1 MRQVSMI
8 RSCKFFHLDTT
19 GGRHENKEI
28 QRARASSLT
37 AQKEPNSPT
46 GRRRLSCRQR
56 RTESIM
62 TKSRL
67 SALIVLS
74 LALSSLSLRA
84 QTVTSFDG
92 IAANQVSKPEY
103 DVDPNG
109 AVGTKQ
115 FMQYVNLYYQAYD
128 KVTFAPVW
136 SSPQP
141 VSAPFT
147 KTGLT
152 SCGAISG
159 DGMIIFD
166 RLASRWVLAGHTGTK
181 NNYLYCVAI
190 SNTDDLTSPSLAW
203 YTYEIALDPILGTN
217 AEGNVYFPDWP
228 KIATW
233 PDAYYVTIDLNDI
246 NSNYEEVGIV
256 ACALDRTNMLVN
268 GTPNPPQCFS
278 ETSPLSDG
286 VYLGHSLI
294 PADVDGTTAPPAGRD
309 EYMVG
314 IENPVIDSV
323 TTTSSTFNLWDFHVD
338 WTNPSLTTFTQSAVS
353 VAPYTPGCYEVH
365 SPVQTVCVPEPS
377 TSSTENYID
386 SVGDRFMPRFAYRNF
401 GSYESFLFSHDV
413 QVAASQ
419 QTGIRW
425 YELRGPGTPTV
436 YQDGTVSPDSTTY
449 RFIPSIA
456 EDSSGN
462 AAAGYSISSSATHPG
477 LNASWWS
484 LTNATAPVEFTLY
497 DGAADQEN
505 TWHWGSY
512 DSMTV
517 DPVDGCTFW
526 YVNEYYPVNQTGTLI
541 NWHTRIANFQLPGCN
556 GVSVSPASLTFA
568 AQAVGTTS
576 AAQVVTLINNLT
588 TTLTIG
594 SIGFTGADSGD
605 FAQTNTCGTSLA
617 AGGSCTVNVTFDPAA
632 SGSRTATLNVTD
644 NAGNSPQAVG
654 LSGTGIVP
662 VTLSSTSL
670 SFGTILVG
678 TSATAKPVTLT
689 NNQTVSLTNIN
700 ISVAGAAFSQVNTC
714 GTGIAASAQCTI
726 TVTFL
731 PTTSGAQ
738 TGTVTIT
745 DSASNSPQSISLKGS
760 GVLPVTLTPATL
772 AFGTETVGTTS
783 AAKTETV
790 TNNQKVALDIT
801 SIAISGTDAGD
812 FAQTGTTCGST
823 LSAGAKCTITLT
835 FTPSA
840 KGARSATLQ
849 LTDSASSSPQTAKLT
864 GTGVD

>member
-1 MRQVSMI
+1 
-8 RSCKFFHLDTT
+8 
-19 GGRHENKEI
+19 
-28 QRARASSLT
+28 
-37 AQKEPNSPT
+37 
-46 GRRRLSCRQR
+46 
-56 RTESIM
+56 M

-67 SALIVLS
+67 WALIVLS
-74 LALSSLSLRA
+74 LTLSSLSLQA
-84 QTVTSFDG
+84 QTVTSFEG
-92 IAANQVSKPEY
+92 IDASQLASPEY

-109 AVGTKQ
+109 AIGTKQ
-115 FMQYVNLYYQAYD
+115 FMQYVNLSYQAFD
-128 KVTFAPVW
+128 KVTFVPVW
-136 SSPQP
+136 STPQP
-141 VSAPFT
+141 VSTPFT
-147 KTGLT
+147 KNGLT
-152 SCGAISG
+152 SCENISG

-166 RLASRWVLAGHTGTK
+166 RLASRWVLAGHTGTE
-181 NNYLYCVAI
+181 NNYQYCVAI
-190 SNTDDLTSPSLAW
+190 TNTDDLTSPTLAW
-203 YTYEIALDPILGTN
+203 YTYQIALDPILGKN
-217 AEGNVYFPDWP
+217 PEGNVYFPDWP

-246 NSNYEEVGIV
+246 NQNYREVGVV
-256 ACALDRTNMLVN
+256 ACALDRTNMLIN
-268 GTPNPPQCFS
+268 GTPNPPQCFNV
-278 ETSPLSDG
+278 TSPLSNG

-294 PADVDGTTAPPAGRD
+294 PADVDGTTAPPVGRD
-309 EYMVG
+309 EFMVS
-314 IENPVIDSV
+314 IENPVIDNV
-323 TTTSSTFNLWDFHVD
+323 TTTSTTFNLWDFHVD
-338 WTNPSLTTFTQSAVS
+338 WADPALTTFTQSAVT

-377 TSSTENYID
+377 TSTTKNYID
-386 SVGDRFMPRFAYRNF
+386 SVGDRFMPLLAYRNF

-413 QVAASQ
+413 SVSTSST

-436 YQDGTVSPDSTTY
+436 YQDGTVNPDSTTY
-449 RFIPSIA
+449 RFIPSVA

-477 LNASWWS
+477 MNAAWWS
-484 LTNATAPVEFTLY
+484 LTNPTPPVEFTLY
-497 DGAADQEN
+497 DGTADLEN

-541 NWHTRIANFQLPGCN
+541 NWHTRIANFQLPGCA

-568 AQAVGTTS
+568 SQAVGTTS
-576 AAQVVTLINNLT
+576 AAQVVTLNNNLT
-588 TTLTIG
+588 TTLTIS
-594 SIGFTGADSGD
+594 SIGFTGANSGD
-605 FAQTNTCGTSLA
+605 FAQTNTCGTSVT
-617 AGGSCTVNVTFDPAA
+617 AGGSCTISVTFDPTAT
-632 SGSRTATLNVTD
+632 GSRTATLNVTD
-644 NAGNSPQAVG
+644 NAGNSPQTVG

-662 VTLSSTSL
+662 VTLSSTSV
-670 SFGTILVG
+670 SFGTVFVG

-700 ISVAGAAFSQVNTC
+700 ISVSGAAFSQVNTC
-714 GTGIAASAQCTI
+714 GTGIAAGAQCTI
-726 TVTFL
+726 TVTFS
-731 PTTSGAQ
+731 PKTSGAQ

-760 GVLPVTLTPATL
+760 GELPVTLTPATL
-772 AFGTETVGTTS
+772 AFGTVTVGATS

-801 SIAISGTDAGD
+801 SINITGNDAGD
-812 FAQTGTTCGST
+812 FTQTATTCGST
-823 LSAGAKCTITLT
+823 LSAKSECTITLT

-849 LTDSASSSPQTAKLT
+849 LTDSAATSPQTAKLA
-864 GTGVD
+864 GTGAD